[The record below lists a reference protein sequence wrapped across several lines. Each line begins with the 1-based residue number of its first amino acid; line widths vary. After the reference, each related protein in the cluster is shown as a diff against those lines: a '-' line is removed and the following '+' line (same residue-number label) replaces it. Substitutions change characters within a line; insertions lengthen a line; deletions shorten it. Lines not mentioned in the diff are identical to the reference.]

1 MAAEESCR
9 DSIKKEKI
17 DSFKNR
23 KESLRERGRTVC
35 RQLGRGGKKL
45 NAGCVW

>member
-9 DSIKKEKI
+9 DRIKKDER

-23 KESLRERGRTVC
+23 KESLGERERTAW
-35 RQLGRGGKKL
+35 RQLGRGGEYL
-45 NAGCVW
+45 NAGCV